1 MGIAYPERLLW
12 IKWINLQGHIS
23 QLNINWALKKV
34 ATAGWCQLATLPIKF
49 KKTRT
54 VILWTIYINMD
65 GTMVLIN
72 VSNSKFNLDITGQDI
87 ITPAIILALGILIDI
102 DTTTGILVD
111 GNLITFT
118 CKPGHSWPGFYFS
131 PLPKG

>member
-72 VSNSKFNLDITGQDI
+72 VSNTKFNLGLTRQDI
-87 ITPAIILALGILIDI
+87 ITPAIILVLDILIDI
-102 DTTTGILVD
+102 DTIDTITGILADV
-111 GNLITFT
+111 NLITVT
-118 CKPGHSWPGFYFS
+118 CKPGPSWPGLLIPTY
-131 PLPKG
+131 